1 MGRFS
6 LQLLPLTLIF
16 NCLSPITKLRFLHFD
31 PVFALQACGPYQQGV
46 SRGYQKPAN
55 ITQTDVLK
63 LEENKLCL
71 SKQK

>member
-16 NCLSPITKLRFLHFD
+16 NCLSPITTLRFLHFD
-31 PVFALQACGPYQQGV
+31 PVFALQACGPYQQDV

-71 SKQK
+71 SK